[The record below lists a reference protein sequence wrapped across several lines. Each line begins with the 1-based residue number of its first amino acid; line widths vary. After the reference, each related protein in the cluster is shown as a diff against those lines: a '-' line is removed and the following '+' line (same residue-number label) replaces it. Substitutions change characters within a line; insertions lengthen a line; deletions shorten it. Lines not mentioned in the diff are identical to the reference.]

1 MRKVLVVLACL
12 VSVFASAQLSMG
24 SAQPMELAGTH
35 LCGPLS
41 PSCLDT
47 IASAHMESTGFTLR
61 KNVGEVRVRFSVTDK
76 SGRYIPSITKNDFSL
91 SDNGVQVAEFTDFRE
106 ENDLP
111 IQVAILI
118 DSSRSTERELPM
130 EKQLAL
136 EFLRNLLRPQDRA
149 MIAGFN
155 SHLKKP
161 GTFTSRFNELED
173 FVSSMKAEGL
183 TAFNDS
189 IFELANDFD
198 ESRGARKVV
207 IVITDGHDTVSAHT
221 FSDARDS
228 VLRKDVTVYTI
239 SINDKRAL
247 DPAASLADLSSQTGG
262 HSYVL
267 KDLKH
272 LKQAFSQIDTD
283 LRTSYVAA
291 YRAPEGNRTP
301 FHAINV
307 QLSAKNLSVQNKKGY
322 FRSE

>member
-1 MRKVLVVLACL
+1 
-12 VSVFASAQLSMG
+12 MG

-35 LCGPLS
+35 ICGSLS

-47 IASAHMESTGFTLR
+47 IASAHLESSGFTLR
-61 KNVGEVRVRFSVTDK
+61 KDVREVRVRFSVTDK
-76 SGRYIPSITKNDFSL
+76 SGRYISSLSKDDFSF
-91 SDNGVQVAEFTDFRE
+91 SDNGAPIAELTDFHE

-149 MIAGFN
+149 MIAGFSN
-155 SHLKKP
+155 HLQQP
-161 GTFTSRFNELED
+161 GTFTNRFAELED
-173 FVSSMKAEGL
+173 FVSSMKAGGL

-189 IFELANDFD
+189 IMQLANDFD

-207 IVITDGHDTVSAHT
+207 IVVSDGHDTVSAHT
-221 FSDARDS
+221 FADARDS
-228 VLRKDVTVYTI
+228 VLHKDVTVYTI
-239 SINDKRAL
+239 SINDKKAL
-247 DPAASLADLSSQTGG
+247 DPAAALADLSGQTGG

-272 LKQAFSQIDTD
+272 LKQAFSQINTD

-291 YRAPEGNRTP
+291 YRAPGGNRTP
-301 FHAINV
+301 FHAIKV
-307 QLSAKNLSVQNKKGY
+307 QLSAKNLSVQSKKGY
-322 FRSE
+322 FRQE

>member
-1 MRKVLVVLACL
+1 MRKVLVLLACL
-12 VSVFASAQLSMG
+12 VSVFASAQLNMG

-41 PSCLDT
+41 PSCLNT
-47 IASAHMESTGFTLR
+47 IASANLESAGFTLR
-61 KNVGEVRVRFSVTDK
+61 KDVSEVRVRFSVTDK
-76 SGRYIPSITKNDFSL
+76 AGRYIPSISKNDFSFT
-91 SDNGVQVAEFTDFRE
+91 DNGAQVAELTDFHE

-136 EFLRNLLRPQDRA
+136 EFLRNLLRPQDHA
-149 MIAGFN
+149 MIAGFS
-155 SHLKKP
+155 SHLNKP
-161 GTFTSRFNELED
+161 GTFTSRFEELEH
-173 FVSSMKAEGL
+173 FVSSMKSGGL

-207 IVITDGHDTVSAHT
+207 IIVSDGHDTVSAHT
-221 FSDARDS
+221 FTDARDS
-228 VLRKDVTVYTI
+228 VLRKDVTIYTI
-239 SINDKRAL
+239 SINDKKAL
-247 DPAASLADLSSQTGG
+247 DPSASLAELSGQTGG

-291 YRAPEGNRTP
+291 YRAPAGSRTP
-301 FHAINV
+301 FHAIKV
-307 QLSAKNLSVQNKKGY
+307 QLSATNLSVQNKKGY